1 MAHLLER
8 DLDEA
13 YAWVLRAVRQNP
25 NYLAGWRSLAAIAGQ
40 LGRAEEAHM
49 AVERIRAIWPAFSI
63 SLYRELFPISAQGKW
78 EFVFDGLR
86 RAGMRD

>member
-13 YAWVLRAVRQNP
+13 YVWAQQAVRQNP

-40 LGRAEEAHM
+40 LGRTEEARE
-49 AVERIRAIWPAFSI
+49 AVERILAIWPRFSI
-63 SLYRELFPISAQGKW
+63 SIYRALFPISACEKW

-86 RAGMRD
+86 RAGLPD